1 MSYADFVEKQEREIF
16 LDRREQALER
26 VKGIEPSYAAWEA
39 EYEGSLPDPPNRRP
53 TGASEIGGIHVRD
66 KVEYLVRRQPGGGGV
81 RLDSLHAGGRIDA
94 VGPHAVLGLDDVRM
108 LPRDVGEVRF
118 AYLLRLASGG
128 FDLLQRDLA

>member
-1 MSYADFVEKQEREIF
+1 MSYAQGYKTSPQRGRPRRWAEDS
-16 LDRREQALER
+16 DR
-26 VKGIEPSYAAWEA
+26 PSNRPGAA
-39 EYEGSLPDPPNRRP
+39 

-66 KVEYLVRRQPGGGGV
+66 KIEYLVRRQPGGGGV